1 MTDRRKS
8 RLISI
13 TRRIRDARK
22 ALEDAV
28 LSGVQSASLSSAG
41 NSSSYT
47 RISLKDLREYIASL
61 ERTRQ
66 YILRGFSRSVAPDFD
81 LC

>member
-22 ALEDAV
+22 ALDDAV
-28 LSGVQSASLSSAG
+28 RSGVQSASLSSSG
-41 NSSSYT
+41 NASSYT
-47 RISLKDLREYIASL
+47 RINLKELREYIASL
-61 ERTRQ
+61 ERARQ
-66 YILRGFSRSVAPDFD
+66 TILLGCSRSVAPDFD